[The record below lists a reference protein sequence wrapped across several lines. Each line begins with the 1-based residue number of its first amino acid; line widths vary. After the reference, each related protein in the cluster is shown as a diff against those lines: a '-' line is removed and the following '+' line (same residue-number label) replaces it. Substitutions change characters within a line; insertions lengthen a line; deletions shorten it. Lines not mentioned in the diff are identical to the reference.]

1 MNDSPKKFY
10 VTTSIPYANAAPH
23 VGHILDPL
31 IADVLARYHR
41 TKGERVRFLVGTDEH
56 GAKIVRTAEAQGKT
70 PKELVDENSQ
80 KVKDLHA
87 LLNISSDD
95 FIRTSDEKRH
105 WPGAQKMWLALV
117 ASGDIYKKRY
127 HGLYCVGHEAF
138 VTQKD
143 LINGICQDHQK
154 APEVIE
160 EENWFFKLSKYSE
173 EIGSRIKNN
182 ELKIVPESRK
192 NEILSLIENGLEDVS
207 FSRPKKDLLWGVPV
221 PDDPTQTMYVWCDA
235 LVNYISAIGYG
246 HEDQGSRAL
255 FKAWWPADT
264 QIIGK
269 DNLRFHAAIW
279 PGMLLSAGL
288 QLPKTIFVH
297 GFVNIEGA
305 KISKTVGNVILPEEI
320 IGTYGVDPVRYYF
333 LREFP
338 SHEDGD
344 FSYKKFENRYNG
356 DLANGIGNLV
366 SRVAALG
373 EKVSHVSSVLS
384 EQIEK
389 RMQEVSQKYDRA
401 FGEFH
406 LHEALGA
413 VWEIIS
419 FADKYVNEEKL
430 WTIKDSESL
439 KNKLAVPAQIIC
451 EVSRLLEPFLPE
463 TSKKINEQFAR
474 KDSFIKIKKAGGL
487 FPRA

>member
-1 MNDSPKKFY
+1 MEKLEKNFY
-10 VTTSIPYANAAPH
+10 ITTSIPYANAAPH

-31 IADVLARYHR
+31 IADVLARYNR
-41 TKGERVRFLVGTDEH
+41 VKGYHVRFLVGTDEH

-70 PKELVDENSQ
+70 PRELVDENSQ
-80 KVKDLHA
+80 KVRDLHA
-87 LLNISSDD
+87 MLNISSDD
-95 FIRTSDEKRH
+95 FIRTSDQKRH

-117 ASGDIYKKRY
+117 ASGDIYKKQY

-143 LINGICQDHQK
+143 LVNGMCHDHQK
-154 APEVIE
+154 APEAIE
-160 EENWFFKLSKYSE
+160 EENWFFKLSKYAK
-173 EIGSRIKNN
+173 EIELRIKKN

-207 FSRPKKDLLWGVPV
+207 FSRPKKDLSWGVPV
-221 PDDPTQTMYVWCDA
+221 PDDSGQTMYVWCDA

-246 HEDQGSRAL
+246 HEDQESRAL
-255 FKAWWPADT
+255 FKSWWPAEA

-288 QLPKTIFVH
+288 DLPKTIFVH

-305 KISKTVGNVILPEEI
+305 KISKTVGNVIFPEEI
-320 IGTYGVDPVRYYF
+320 IGKYGVDPIRYYF

-344 FSYKKFENRYNG
+344 FSYKKFEDRYNG

-366 SRVAALG
+366 ARAATLG
-373 EKVSHVSSVLS
+373 EKVSSVSSVAPEL
-384 EQIEK
+384 IEK
-389 RMQEVSQKYDRA
+389 QMQEISQKYDTA
-401 FGEFH
+401 FDEFH

-413 VWEIIS
+413 VWELIS
-419 FADKYVNEEKL
+419 IADKYINEEKP
-430 WTIKDSESL
+430 WVIKDSEEL
-439 KNKLAVPAQIIC
+439 KKVLAAPARIIC

-463 TSKKINEQFAR
+463 TSKKINEQFALH
-474 KDSFIKIKKAGGL
+474 DSFIEIKKAGNL
-487 FPRA
+487 FPRI